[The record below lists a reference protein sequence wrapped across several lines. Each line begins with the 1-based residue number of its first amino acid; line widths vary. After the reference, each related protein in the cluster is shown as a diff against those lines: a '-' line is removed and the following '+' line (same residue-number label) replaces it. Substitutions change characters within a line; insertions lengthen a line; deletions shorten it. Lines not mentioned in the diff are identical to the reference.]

1 MLDRE
6 TAYRLA
12 TVTAEISELRD
23 AHDRLVSERDAL
35 INELRNTHGWTLQ
48 RIATCTDITVQ
59 AIHKRLKKETD
70 PDD

>member
-1 MLDRE
+1 MDRDV
-6 TAYRLA
+6 AYRLA
-12 TVTAEISELRD
+12 TISAEITELRD
-23 AHDRLVSERDAL
+23 AHAQAVSERDAL

-48 RIATCTDITVQ
+48 RIAACTDITVQ